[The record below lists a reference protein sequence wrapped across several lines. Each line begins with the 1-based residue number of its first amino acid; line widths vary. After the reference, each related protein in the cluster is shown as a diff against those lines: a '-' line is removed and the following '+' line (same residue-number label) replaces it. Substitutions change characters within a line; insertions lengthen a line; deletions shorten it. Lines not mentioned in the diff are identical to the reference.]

1 MQQNNDLNFEPQD
14 VNIVNPKQARKAVIA
29 TGIGNAMEWFDFG
42 LYAYLAVILSQL
54 FFSGVD
60 NSGLQLVLTFGTF
73 AAAFLVRPIGGVF
86 FGRIG
91 DKYGEKSC

>member
-14 VNIVNPKQARKAVIA
+14 VNIVNPKQARKAVVA

-60 NSGLQLVLTFGTF
+60 NSGLQLVLTFRYICCSLSRSTNRVYS
-73 AAAFLVRPIGGVF
+73 LV
-86 FGRIG
+86 
-91 DKYGEKSC
+91 E

>member
-1 MQQNNDLNFEPQD
+1 
-14 VNIVNPKQARKAVIA
+14 
-29 TGIGNAMEWFDFG
+29 MEWFDFG

-73 AAAFLVRPIGGVF
+73 AAAFSFDQSEVYSLV
-86 FGRIG
+86 
-91 DKYGEKSC
+91 E